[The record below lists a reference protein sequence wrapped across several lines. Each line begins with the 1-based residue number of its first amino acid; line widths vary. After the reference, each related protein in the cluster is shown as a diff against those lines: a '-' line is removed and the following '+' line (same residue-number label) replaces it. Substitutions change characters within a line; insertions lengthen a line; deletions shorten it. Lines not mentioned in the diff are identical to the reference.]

1 MLRFDILGLVDI
13 LSATLILFTTS
24 ALPDAFL
31 HYHAGFLYFKGIY
44 SFLQPN
50 FIPWPPLNLLGS
62 MADILSA
69 AILFTGNPAVLVDYK
84 NWIAAVLF
92 LKGLWGMSTILN
104 YLA

>member
-1 MLRFDILGLVDI
+1 MFRFDPLGLIDI
-13 LSATLILFTTS
+13 LSATLILFTAS
-24 ALPDAFL
+24 SLPETFL

-44 SFLQPN
+44 SFISIN

-69 AILFTGNPAVLVDYK
+69 AILFTGDPAILVDYQ
-84 NWIAAVLF
+84 NWIAALLF